1 MANGS
6 PNQPDQSNG
15 RRDLFLSYN
24 SRDRE
29 VVMRLYELLRQRGV
43 KSFLDRNDLTP
54 GMPWQNELEQ
64 AISRARAVA
73 VLIGGQGIG
82 AWQRP
87 EKELALDRQVQEER
101 AGRRFPV

>member
-29 VVMRLYELLRQRGV
+29 VVMRLHELLRQRSV
-43 KSFLDRNDLTP
+43 KTFLDRNDLMP
-54 GMPWQNELEQ
+54 GMPWQRELEQ

-73 VLIGGQGIG
+73 VLIGVEGIG

-87 EKELALDRQVQEER
+87 EKELALDRQVDR
-101 AGRRFPV
+101 KSVV